1 MKPLL
6 AGAFFTVSVA
16 TGSVSVASHT
26 GVASSVDWSS
36 AQRVELRMTEY
47 EFIPDH
53 LTLRH
58 GRPYRL
64 HLVNAGKEGHDFT
77 APDFFQSAMVED
89 IGAFNE
95 TRSSVF
101 LQPQQTADIYL
112 IARNAGLFAPH
123 CADHDWAGMTA
134 TIVVE

>member
-1 MKPLL
+1 MKALL
-6 AGAFFTVSVA
+6 ASALGIASIA
-16 TGSVSVASHT
+16 TATFSIAVPAGTAS
-26 GVASSVDWSS
+26 AIDWSK
-36 AQRVELRMTEY
+36 AQRVEIRMTEY
-47 EFIPDH
+47 EFVPDQ

-58 GRPYRL
+58 GEPYRL

-77 APDFFQSAMVED
+77 APDFFRSAIVRD
-89 IGAFNE
+89 TGAFNE

-101 LQPQQTADIYL
+101 LQPQQTVDIYL
-112 IARNAGLFAPH
+112 VVQNPGLFAPR